1 MNQPTYARNALPV
14 GRKDRVQCPCC
25 LRDIR
30 TKKDGSMTRHGWKEE
45 GRIMG
50 SYGNGLQWGEC
61 RGWGMRPL
69 EETDRDALVIID
81 EFQKQIER
89 ATRELDEHEEGWTS
103 YKWVHTHK
111 YWSYRDKQAGCKR
124 TGLPFHVALKSAI
137 VELGLYVEDRE
148 AQHKLAPGYYQPAYR
163 YSVAVPKG
171 YEGATIMGRDI
182 HSGSMYG
189 MKVEIP
195 SYETMRA
202 RYIDRLHRYIESAK
216 ASQEAI
222 RKAIEHHRENP
233 PSWASDYEVAV

>member
-1 MNQPTYARNALPV
+1 
-14 GRKDRVQCPCC
+14 
-25 LRDIR
+25 
-30 TKKDGSMTRHGWKEE
+30 MTRHGWKEE

-89 ATRELDEHEEGWTS
+89 ATRELSEHEEGWTS
-103 YKWVHTHK
+103 YKWIHTDRFWK
-111 YWSYRDKQAGCKR
+111 GQQPCDR
-124 TGLPFHVALKSAI
+124 TGLPFDVAMKSAI
-137 VELGLYVEDRE
+137 VELGLYVEVRE
-148 AQHKLAPGYYQPAYR
+148 VQVKKQGHRVYYQTSHR
-163 YSVAVPKG
+163 YSVDVPKG

-182 HSGSMYG
+182 HSKAMWGTKM
-189 MKVEIP
+189 VIP

-202 RYIDRLHRYIESAK
+202 RYIANLHRYIESAK
-216 ASQEAI
+216 TSQETI